1 MELAM
6 NFYLYEFTII
16 LSFILLTVIS
26 GVLFFMPELIKA
38 INKLYVDNKIKRI
51 KLFLYR
57 MGFLLL
63 ILLIFCLIFR
73 YIN

>member
-1 MELAM
+1 MELTM
-6 NFYLYEFTII
+6 NFDLYAFTII
-16 LSFILLTVIS
+16 LSFILLTLIS